1 MEIFVNMNIKEIC
14 LISIKRRIEKGEI
27 NMNRRICA
35 AIILSVLLLGMTV
48 YFVVRDKSV
57 TTFYDKENSKEII
70 WNGARDKKLVA
81 LTFDD
86 GPHPRFTPKI
96 LDVLKKYDAKAT
108 FFMLGKHVK
117 LYPEVVKRVA
127 NEGHEIGNHTFTH
140 IDVKVNSSQKIYDE
154 FKKTQEIVY
163 EVTGIKPKLFRPP
176 YGFYNS
182 IVKNIT
188 SKEGCRIVLWSTN
201 QDSKDWSCPGVNKI
215 VNTVVKKTEN
225 GDIVI
230 LHDYVVGESDTVE
243 ALKTILSELKKKG
256 FQFVTV
262 SELLENL
269 DKMEK

>member
-1 MEIFVNMNIKEIC
+1 
-14 LISIKRRIEKGEI
+14 
-27 NMNRRICA
+27 
-35 AIILSVLLLGMTV
+35 MTV
-48 YFVVRDKSV
+48 YFVVSNKSV

-70 WNGARDKKLVA
+70 WNGSRDEKLVA

-96 LDVLKKYDAKAT
+96 LDVLKEYDAKAT

-117 LYPEVVKRVA
+117 LYPKVVKRVA
-127 NEGHEIGNHTFTH
+127 KEGHEIGNHTYTH
-140 IDVKVNSSQKIYDE
+140 IDVKANSSQKIQDE

-163 EVTGIKPKLFRPP
+163 EVTGKKPTLFRPP

-188 SKEGCRIVLWSTN
+188 SKEGCRIVLWSTH

-215 VNTVVKKTEN
+215 VNTVVKKTKN

-230 LHDYVVGESDTVE
+230 LHDYVVGESDTIE
-243 ALKTILSELKKKG
+243 ALKTILPELKKKG
-256 FQFVTV
+256 FKFVTV
-262 SELLENL
+262 SELLEISFEV
-269 DKMEK
+269 DK